1 MVTSAQQ
8 PSKSAVTH
16 ERIIHAAAEVLAER
30 GYAGTRLSDI
40 AERAGIRSGSLYYHF
55 DDRDDIVDQVL
66 QRGVRETR
74 RRVQEAIDALPADA
88 DHRRRLETAIV
99 AHLGVILEF
108 GEVSSASLRLLRQLP
123 PELQDRYQADQRR
136 YGEVWGELI
145 RAAQRAGTI
154 RGDIDPVRLRLLI
167 IGQLNWVAEWPRTA
181 VGSHDDLIRE
191 AVGLIMDGVAG
202 RREK

>member
-1 MVTSAQQ
+1 MQ

-40 AERAGIRSGSLYYHF
+40 AERAGIQSGSLYYHF
-55 DDRDDIVDQVL
+55 EDRDDIVDQVL

-108 GEVSSASLRLLRQLP
+108 GEVSSASLQLVRQLP
-123 PELQDRYQADQRR
+123 PELHIVLERRLQAAIRHKPRRRQMLLAVHRRILQDYS
-136 YGEVWGELI
+136 Y
-145 RAAQRAGTI
+145 
-154 RGDIDPVRLRLLI
+154 
-167 IGQLNWVAEWPRTA
+167 
-181 VGSHDDLIRE
+181 
-191 AVGLIMDGVAG
+191 
-202 RREK
+202 KY